1 VKHLSLEYG
10 QQVLQERISGQEKG
24 WFLRQKYSAASHS
37 QPSWA
42 YGSHRGASMLN
53 RGAFIRSKGTL
64 LPREAMPFLK
74 SEKQICPALCIT
86 STKFKHCDLS
96 LLGL

>member
-1 VKHLSLEYG
+1 
-10 QQVLQERISGQEKG
+10 
-24 WFLRQKYSAASHS
+24 
-37 QPSWA
+37 
-42 YGSHRGASMLN
+42 MLN
-53 RGAFIRSKGTL
+53 RGAFIRSKGAL